1 MTKTRRLVSIAV
13 TTVLFAACRKE
24 ANELAKQPESQISVE
39 ASSERISEEKHDSH
53 GGFVYTLGNQGNGNS
68 VIVYRRDENG
78 KLTFVRS
85 VSTGGKGTGSGL
97 GSQGAIALSDH
108 KSFLLAVNAGSNTIS
123 SFKVSNGELDLV
135 STVNSGGLKPISI
148 TQHDGLVY
156 VLNAGG
162 TGNIS
167 GFRII
172 GNGRLIPIPHSTRP
186 LSTANSDPAEI
197 SFVNEGRTLVV
208 TEKGANKIIS
218 YALNFF
224 GVPAA
229 FHSLNSANATPFGF
243 AVGEDGKIF
252 VSEAAGGAAGASSV
266 SSYKV
271 SYDGTISLINGP
283 VLAGQTA
290 ACWVVVTDNN
300 KFVYATNTG
309 SNDVSSFT
317 ASASG
322 HLDIFHAVAGNSGK
336 TPIDAALSD
345 QSRFLYAL
353 NAGDVSISAFKVN
366 NNGELTSIQTVS
378 GLQTGTIGLAAE

>member
-1 MTKTRRLVSIAV
+1 MTKTRRLVTIAV

-24 ANELAKQPESQISVE
+24 ASEPARQPDDEISIE
-39 ASSERISEEKHDSH
+39 AGTERISQEKHTSH
-53 GGFVYTLGNQGNGNS
+53 GGYVYTLGNQADANK
-68 VIVYRRDENG
+68 VIVYRRDEDG
-78 KLTFVRS
+78 KLNFVRS

-97 GSQGAIALSDH
+97 GSQGAISLSDNRNI
-108 KSFLLAVNAGSNTIS
+108 LLAVNAGSNTIS
-123 SFKVSNGELDLV
+123 SFKVSNGDLDLV
-135 STVNSGGLKPISI
+135 STVSSQGLKPISI

-167 GFRII
+167 GFRTI
-172 GNGRLIPIPHSTRP
+172 GNGKLITIPHSERP
-186 LSTANSDPAEI
+186 LSTPSSDPAQI
-197 SFVNEGRTLVV
+197 SFVNGGRTLVV
-208 TEKGANKIIS
+208 TEKGTNKIIS

-252 VSEAAGGAAGASSV
+252 VSEAAGGTPGASSV

-317 ASASG
+317 ASAAG

-345 QSRFLYAL
+345 QSQFLYAL

-366 NNGELTSIQTVS
+366 HNGELTAIQTVL

>member
-1 MTKTRRLVSIAV
+1 MTRTRRLVTIAV
-13 TTVLFAACRKE
+13 STVLFAACRKE
-24 ANELAKQPESQISVE
+24 VNEPALQPDNETSVE
-39 ASSERISEEKHDSH
+39 ASSARVSEEKHDSH
-53 GGFVYTLGNQGNGNS
+53 GGYVYTLGNQSEDNK
-68 VIVYRRDENG
+68 VIIYRRDEDG

-97 GSQGAIALSDH
+97 GSQGAIARSDNRN
-108 KSFLLAVNAGSNTIS
+108 FLFAVNAGDNTIS
-123 SFKVSNGELDLV
+123 SFRISNGGLDLV
-135 STVNSGGLKPISI
+135 STVSSQGLKPISL
-148 TQHDGLVY
+148 TQHEGLLY
-156 VLNAGG
+156 ALNAGG

-172 GNGRLIPIPHSTRP
+172 GNGKLIPIPHSTRA
-186 LSTANSDPAEI
+186 LTTSSSDPAQI
-197 SFVNEGRTLVV
+197 SFVNGGRSLVV
-208 TEKGANKIIS
+208 TEKGTNKITS
-218 YALNFF
+218 YTLNFF
-224 GVPAA
+224 GIPAT
-229 FHSLNSANATPFGF
+229 FHALNSANATPFGF
-243 AVGEDGKIF
+243 AVGESGKIF
-252 VSEAAGGAAGASSV
+252 VSEAAGGTPGASSV
-266 SSYKV
+266 SSYHV

-317 ASASG
+317 SNASG

-366 NNGELTSIQTVS
+366 NNGELTAIQTVT

>member
-1 MTKTRRLVSIAV
+1 MTKTRRLVTIAV
-13 TTVLFAACRKE
+13 TTVLFTACRKE
-24 ANELAKQPESQISVE
+24 ASEPAKQQDGEISIE
-39 ASSERISEEKHDSH
+39 ASSERISQEKHSSH
-53 GGFVYTLGNQGNGNS
+53 GGYVYTLGNQAEENK
-68 VIVYRRDENG
+68 VIVYRRDEDG
-78 KLTFVRS
+78 KLNFLRS
-85 VSTGGKGTGSGL
+85 VSTNGKGTGIGL
-97 GSQGAIALSDH
+97 GSQGAISLSDNRNI
-108 KSFLLAVNAGSNTIS
+108 LLAVNAGSNTIS
-123 SFKVSNGELDLV
+123 SFRVSNGDLDLV
-135 STVNSGGLKPISI
+135 STVSSQGLKPISI
-148 TQHDGLVY
+148 TQHNGLVY

-172 GNGRLIPIPHSTRP
+172 GNGKLIPIPHSERP
-186 LSTANSDPAEI
+186 LSTASSDPAQI

-208 TEKGANKIIS
+208 TEKGTNKIIS
-218 YALNFF
+218 YTLNFF
-224 GVPAA
+224 GVPAE

-252 VSEAAGGAAGASSV
+252 VSEAAGGAPGASSV

-271 SYDGTISLINGP
+271 SYDGAISLINGP

-300 KFVYATNTG
+300 KFVYASNTG

-322 HLDIFHAVAGNSGK
+322 NLDIFHAVAGNTGK

-345 QSRFLYAL
+345 QSQFLYAL
-353 NAGDVSISAFKVN
+353 NAGDVSISAFRVN
-366 NNGELTSIQTVS
+366 NNGELTTIQTVP